1 MSNTENAKLNEVD
14 NLNSYNLLK
23 KFYENYYESRV
34 RKENEFMKT
43 VEKRLA
49 DPDLAKFDNTIDY
62 NKMLSIIYMF
72 ENVKDVFILDD
83 NKIIGI
89 KEPSSTNGGS
99 RRKTRRKKQTRKQ
112 TKRKK
117 QTRKYMF

>member
-1 MSNTENAKLNEVD
+1 
-14 NLNSYNLLK
+14 
-23 KFYENYYESRV
+23 
-34 RKENEFMKT
+34 MKT

-49 DPDLAKFDNTIDY
+49 DPDLATFDNTIDY

-72 ENVKDVFILDD
+72 ENVKDVFILDGD
-83 NKIIGI
+83 KKIIGI

-99 RRKTRRKKQTRKQ
+99 RRRRKTRRRKQTRKQ